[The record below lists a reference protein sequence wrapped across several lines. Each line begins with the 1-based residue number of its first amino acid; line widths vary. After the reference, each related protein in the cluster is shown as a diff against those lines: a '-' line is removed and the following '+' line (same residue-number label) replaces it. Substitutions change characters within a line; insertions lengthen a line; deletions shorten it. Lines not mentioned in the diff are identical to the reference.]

1 MIDQRNK
8 FETGDCHL
16 VSLKFELAHVYGQNG
31 VEPNKIGWQMKKKK
45 HWYNSLRMVS
55 IALINVGAV
64 FRLPSSVCN
73 MKMFEA
79 VEHNVGP
86 E

>member
-1 MIDQRNK
+1 MADEK
-8 FETGDCHL
+8 KETVVL
-16 VSLKFELAHVYGQNG
+16 FFSEWF
-31 VEPNKIGWQMKKKK
+31 
-45 HWYNSLRMVS
+45 S

-73 MKMFEA
+73 MEMFEA

>member
-1 MIDQRNK
+1 
-8 FETGDCHL
+8 
-16 VSLKFELAHVYGQNG
+16 
-31 VEPNKIGWQMKKKK
+31 MKKKK
-45 HWYNSLRMVS
+45 QWSYSLGMVS

-73 MKMFEA
+73 MEMFEA

-86 E
+86 EWTNTHQHNYEGWKVCG

>member
-1 MIDQRNK
+1 M
-8 FETGDCHL
+8 EH
-16 VSLKFELAHVYGQNG
+16 
-31 VEPNKIGWQMKKKK
+31 NKIGWQMKKKK
-45 HWYNSLRMVS
+45 QWSYSLGMVS

-73 MKMFEA
+73 MEMFEA